1 MKKILITENISRAGI
16 DFLREKGYEVCFP
29 GGTSEEEL
37 VRAVADCEGLIVRI
51 APKQH
56 ATSSTPAPTTRPHT
70 MADSAIVPYPCIIHT
85 GISM

>member
-51 APKQH
+51 APITRRVIES
-56 ATSSTPAPTTRPHT
+56 ATALRVIGKHGVGTDNIDAVDRKS
-70 MADSAIVPYPCIIHT
+70 VV
-85 GISM
+85 